1 MSLHEPQPTFTLWV
15 CDAGTSICSCFF
27 KSLALPQ
34 KQTNKLAVDVKTFN
48 EPFVHRND
56 CCYNLRE
63 NVLNDTIASMDLAIA
78 IIFSSQMIV
87 GILGNCS
94 LLFHYLFHYHSEG
107 RLRPTD
113 LILKQLIIANS
124 LSMISKGVPHTLNA
138 FGLEYFFHN
147 LGCRLILYV
156 QRVGRGASISSICL
170 LSVFQ
175 TIMISPMNSWW
186 KDLKVKAPK
195 YVGFS
200 ITLCWITHIM
210 VNFII
215 PVYGLYASEKQSS
228 KNITKKR
235 DYGYCSISDPET
247 ITGPLFVVLII
258 FPEVSLSGLMIW
270 ASGSM
275 IFILNKHKQRIQ
287 HIHSTVSPRSSA
299 ESRAIQSTLVLVSTF
314 VSFYF
319 LSSIFHVGIA
329 LIYNPTRWLVNTSAL
344 TSMCFP
350 TFSPFLIMTRNSTV
364 PRLCFPHIRNTKSP
378 NLIKKSNKNLR
389 LFPGQLDPPI
399 LTGVAKDKKEVSVV
413 SAPKGCW
420 LNLCTSNPVRTG
432 ESSQGEHLT
441 Q

>member
-1 MSLHEPQPTFTLWV
+1 MQ
-15 CDAGTSICSCFF
+15 

-56 CCYNLRE
+56 CCCNLRE
-63 NVLNDTIASMDLAIA
+63 NVLNDTRASMGLAIA
-78 IIFSSQMIV
+78 IIFSSQTIV

-94 LLFHYLFHYHSEG
+94 LLFHYLFLYHTEG

-124 LSMISKGVPHTLNA
+124 LSMLSKGVPHTLTA

-147 LGCRLILYV
+147 LGCRLLLYV
-156 QRVGRGASISSICL
+156 QRVGRGVSISSICL

-215 PVYGLYASEKQSS
+215 PVYGLYVSEKHSS

-235 DYGYCSISDPET
+235 DYGYCSTSDPEA
-247 ITGPLFVVLII
+247 ITGLLFVVLII

-275 IFILNKHKQRIQ
+275 VFILNRHKQRIQ
-287 HIHSTVSPRSSA
+287 HIHSTNVSPRSSA

-350 TFSPFLIMTRNSTV
+350 TFSPFLIMTRDSTV
-364 PRLCFPHIRNTKSP
+364 PRLCFPRRRNTKSP
-378 NLIKKSNKNLR
+378 NLTKKSNKNLR
-389 LFPGQLDPPI
+389 LFPGQPDPPI

-420 LNLCTSNPVRTG
+420 LNLCTSNPVHTG
-432 ESSQGEHLT
+432 ESSQGEHLK